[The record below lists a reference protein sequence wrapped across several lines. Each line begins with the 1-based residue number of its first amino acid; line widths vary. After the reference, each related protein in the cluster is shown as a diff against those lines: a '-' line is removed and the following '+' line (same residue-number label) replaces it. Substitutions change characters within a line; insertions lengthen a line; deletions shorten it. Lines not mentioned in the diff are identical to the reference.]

1 VKNKQRRKEM
11 PLSQHLFSTSLKA
24 TSSAAYCR
32 LAADSIS
39 AVEMRRSTEWFA
51 FPMSL
56 PDWQRCPEQM

>member
-1 VKNKQRRKEM
+1 VKAKQRRKEM
-11 PLSQHLFSTSLKA
+11 PLFSASLLYKLKA